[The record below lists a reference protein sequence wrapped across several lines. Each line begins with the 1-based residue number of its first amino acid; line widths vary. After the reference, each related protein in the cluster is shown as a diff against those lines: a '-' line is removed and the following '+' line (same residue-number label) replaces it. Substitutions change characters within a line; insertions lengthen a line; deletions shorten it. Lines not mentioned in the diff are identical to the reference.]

1 MILSKVQGMSYLEVG
16 HGRDIRDGMVGI
28 YRDLIIHHATPDNII
43 SSHMKNSLISSTVG
57 FVLRLKLT

>member
-1 MILSKVQGMSYLEVG
+1 MSYLEVG
-16 HGRDIRDGMVGI
+16 HGRDIRDGTVGI